1 MSWSVLAF
9 IVWPYI
15 ALSVFV
21 VGHIWR
27 WRTDKFGLTTRTSEI
42 SEKKWLMWASPT
54 FHLGL
59 LLVVL
64 GHGLGLLVP
73 PSVTAALGVPESVY
87 HLVAMVAGVMAGI
100 VLVIGIVLLV
110 LRRFILKTRLRLV
123 TRPGDIVI
131 YVLLVLTITCGMWA
145 TIQYTVLNSGYDYRE
160 TVSVWF
166 RSIFYANPS
175 VGLMAVAPLAYKI
188 HVICAFGVFAAWP
201 FSRLVHLWSAPVG
214 YLTRP
219 LIVYRPSASQ
229 RAKG

>member
-1 MSWSVLAF
+1 M
-9 IVWPYI
+9 
-15 ALSVFV
+15 
-21 VGHIWR
+21 VGRNW
-27 WRTDKFGLTTRTSEI
+27 FGLTTRTSEI
-42 SEKKWLMWASPT
+42 SEKKWLVWASPT

-73 PSVTAALGVPESVY
+73 PAATAALGVPESLY

-100 VLVIGIVLLV
+100 VLVVGIVLLV
-110 LRRFILKTRLRLV
+110 LRRFILKARLRLV

-188 HVICAFGVFAAWP
+188 HAICAFGVFAAWP

-219 LIVYRPSASQ
+219 LIVYRPSAS
-229 RAKG
+229 K